1 MGFFSKIWKGV
12 KKGFKKLFMPIK
24 SVFKTVGKFMNKIG
38 IVGQIAMMFIPI
50 PGLGALMSSMGS
62 ALGGAATALGASG
75 NIIAQGAGKLL
86 SGALKVGTK
95 IGQGFKTITEGVKTF
110 VGNTGKYLANKIPGV
125 NIAGAPKSF
134 FGPGSES
141 VLGRTSASIGKN
153 MDTLFGK
160 TPVDPFAT
168 KVKPIE
174 SKEVFNQGATDNV
187 YEGYKAE
194 GMPATPGTDFKL
206 PDSGIGVEGGVQKPY
221 EFQASGGSSIP
232 TTDTLNINSPV
243 SVEAEGLQ
251 MYQDSTGK
259 VVSGRSNVL
268 DNIQAKT
275 DFGPTMSGSPKQS
288 ILGRIGTGIMEA
300 PSKFGDYVTRPG
312 DGLRADLFSKAQAL
326 PEKVFDQ
333 ALMGT
338 VNNKLFGPDDPEQY
352 SQGYAPIQTDSYASA
367 QLAGGMRSLDVY
379 SQFGGFTDYMAPIM
393 STGTSDKG
401 LWAMNLQ
408 QRTG

>member
-1 MGFFSKIWKGV
+1 MGFFSRVWKGV
-12 KKGFKKLFMPIK
+12 KKGFKTLFKPIK
-24 SVFKTVGKFMNKIG
+24 SVFKTIGKFMNKIG

-50 PGLGALMSSMGS
+50 PGLGALMSSMGG
-62 ALGGAATALGASG
+62 ALQGVAGTLGASS

-141 VLGRTSASIGKN
+141 VLGRTSASISKN
-153 MDTLFGK
+153 MDTLFGRQVLPASTPLNNVKAPTADLK
-160 TPVDPFAT
+160 T
-168 KVKPIE
+168 IE
-174 SKEVFNQGATDNV
+174 A
-187 YEGYKAE
+187 
-194 GMPATPGTDFKL
+194 PAQT
-206 PDSGIGVEGGVQKPY
+206 GVL
-221 EFQASGGSSIP
+221 
-232 TTDTLNINSPV
+232 D
-243 SVEAEGLQ
+243 EA
-251 MYQDSTGK
+251 TGK
-259 VVSGRSNVL
+259 V
-268 DNIQAKT
+268 
-275 DFGPTMSGSPKQS
+275 DFGKQEFGVGTESVGTGMPDARNALSPNSSYQNNMQAQFDASLQPEVPYRSGSLTTQVPDMAGQGVTAAPKQS
-288 ILGRIGTGIMEA
+288 ILGKIGTGIMEA
-300 PSKFGDYVTRPG
+300 PGKFGDYVTRPG
-312 DGLRADLFSKAQAL
+312 DGLRADLLSKAQAL

-338 VNNKLFGPDDPEQY
+338 VNNKLFAPDAPEQY
-352 SQGYAPIQTDSYASA
+352 SQGYAPIQTDSYAAS

-379 SQFGGFTDYMAPIM
+379 SQFGGFTDYMTPIM

>member
-1 MGFFSKIWKGV
+1 MGFFSRVWKGV
-12 KKGFKKLFMPIK
+12 KKGFKTLFKPIK
-24 SVFKTVGKFMNKIG
+24 QVFKTVGKFMNKIG

-141 VLGRTSASIGKN
+141 VLGRTSASISKN
-153 MDTLFGK
+153 MDTLFGRQVLPASTPLNNVKAPTADLK
-160 TPVDPFAT
+160 T
-168 KVKPIE
+168 IE
-174 SKEVFNQGATDNV
+174 A
-187 YEGYKAE
+187 
-194 GMPATPGTDFKL
+194 PAQT
-206 PDSGIGVEGGVQKPY
+206 GVL
-221 EFQASGGSSIP
+221 
-232 TTDTLNINSPV
+232 D
-243 SVEAEGLQ
+243 EA
-251 MYQDSTGK
+251 TGK
-259 VVSGRSNVL
+259 V
-268 DNIQAKT
+268 
-275 DFGPTMSGSPKQS
+275 DFGKQEFGVGTESVGTGMPDARNALSPNSSYQNNMQAQFDASLQPEVPYRSGSLTTQVPDMAGQGVTAAPKQS
-288 ILGRIGTGIMEA
+288 ILGRVGDAIKGA
-300 PSKFGDYVTRPG
+300 PGKFGDYVTRPG
-312 DGLRADLFSKAQAL
+312 DGLRADLLSKAQAL

-338 VNNKLFGPDDPEQY
+338 VNNKLFAPDAPEQY
-352 SQGYAPIQTDSYASA
+352 SQGYAPIQTDSYAAS

-379 SQFGGFTDYMAPIM
+379 SQFGGFTDYMTPIM

>member
-1 MGFFSKIWKGV
+1 MGFFSKVWKGV
-12 KKGFKKLFMPIK
+12 KKGFKTLFKPIK
-24 SVFKTVGKFMNKIG
+24 AVFKTVGKFMNKIG

-141 VLGRTSASIGKN
+141 VLGRTSASISKN
-153 MDTLFGK
+153 MDTLFGRQVLPASTPLNNVKAPTADLK
-160 TPVDPFAT
+160 T
-168 KVKPIE
+168 IE
-174 SKEVFNQGATDNV
+174 A
-187 YEGYKAE
+187 
-194 GMPATPGTDFKL
+194 PAQT
-206 PDSGIGVEGGVQKPY
+206 GVL
-221 EFQASGGSSIP
+221 
-232 TTDTLNINSPV
+232 D
-243 SVEAEGLQ
+243 EA
-251 MYQDSTGK
+251 TGK
-259 VVSGRSNVL
+259 V
-268 DNIQAKT
+268 
-275 DFGPTMSGSPKQS
+275 DFGKQEFGVGTESVGTGMPDARNALSPNSSYQNNMQAQFDASLQPEVPYRSGSLTTQVPDMAGQGVMAAPKQS
-288 ILGRIGTGIMEA
+288 ILGKIGTGIMEA
-300 PSKFGDYVTRPG
+300 PGKVADYVTRPE
-312 DGLRADLFSKAQAL
+312 DGLRADLVTQAKSTGFQAL
-326 PEKVFDQ
+326 ANKVTEKDPEKP
-333 ALMGT
+333 LSR
-338 VNNKLFGPDDPEQY
+338 FG
-352 SQGYAPIQTDSYASA
+352 PIQTDSYASA

-379 SQFGGFTDYMAPIM
+379 SQFGGFTDYMTPIM
-393 STGTSDKG
+393 GTGTSDKG

>member
-141 VLGRTSASIGKN
+141 VLGRTSASISKN
-153 MDTLFGK
+153 MDTLFGRMPAPK
-160 TPVDPFAT
+160 ATMNVVPDATPVSPDQINA
-168 KVKPIE
+168 
-174 SKEVFNQGATDNV
+174 
-187 YEGYKAE
+187 
-194 GMPATPGTDFKL
+194 PAQPG
-206 PDSGIGVEGGVQKPY
+206 V
-221 EFQASGGSSIP
+221 
-232 TTDTLNINSPV
+232 LN
-243 SVEAEGLQ
+243 EA
-251 MYQDSTGK
+251 TGK
-259 VVSGRSNVL
+259 V
-268 DNIQAKT
+268 
-275 DFGPTMSGSPKQS
+275 DFGKQEFLQTPGAVDMPTSSVSPELQGNIGEGLGDTYSRGVAPPEFDLTAGQGVTAAPKQS
-288 ILGRIGTGIMEA
+288 ILGRVGDAIKGA
-300 PSKFGDYVTRPG
+300 PGKFGDYVTRPG

-338 VNNKLFGPDDPEQY
+338 INNKLFAPDAPEQY

-367 QLAGGMRSLDVY
+367 QLAGGMRNLDVY
-379 SQFGGFTDYMAPIM
+379 SQFGGFTDYMTPIM
-393 STGTSDKG
+393 GTGTSDKG

>member
-1 MGFFSKIWKGV
+1 MGFFSKVWKGV
-12 KKGFKKLFMPIK
+12 KKGFKTLFKPIK
-24 SVFKTVGKFMNKIG
+24 AVFKTFGKFMNKIG

-125 NIAGAPKSF
+125 NIAGAPTSF

-141 VLGRTSASIGKN
+141 VLGKTSASISKN

-288 ILGRIGTGIMEA
+288 ILGRVGDAIKGAPGKVSDFVTNTGE
-300 PSKFGDYVTRPG
+300 GGLLDYSYKKAAAVPG
-312 DGLRADLFSKAQAL
+312 QMIDQGIRGLIAGKPDAQ
-326 PEKVFDQ
+326 
-333 ALMGT
+333 
-338 VNNKLFGPDDPEQY
+338 EQY

-393 STGTSDKG
+393 GTGTSDKG

>member
-1 MGFFSKIWKGV
+1 MGFFSKVWKGV
-12 KKGFKKLFMPIK
+12 KKGFKTLFKPIK
-24 SVFKTVGKFMNKIG
+24 AVFKTVGKFMNKIG

-141 VLGRTSASIGKN
+141 VLGRTSASISKN
-153 MDTLFGK
+153 MDTLFGRQVLPASTPLNNVKAPTADLK
-160 TPVDPFAT
+160 T
-168 KVKPIE
+168 IE
-174 SKEVFNQGATDNV
+174 A
-187 YEGYKAE
+187 
-194 GMPATPGTDFKL
+194 PAQT
-206 PDSGIGVEGGVQKPY
+206 GVL
-221 EFQASGGSSIP
+221 
-232 TTDTLNINSPV
+232 D
-243 SVEAEGLQ
+243 EA
-251 MYQDSTGK
+251 TGK
-259 VVSGRSNVL
+259 V
-268 DNIQAKT
+268 
-275 DFGPTMSGSPKQS
+275 DFGKQEFGVGTESVGTGMPDARNALSPNSSYQNNMQAQFDASLQPEVPYRSGSLTTQVPDMAGQGVMAAPKQS
-288 ILGRIGTGIMEA
+288 ILGRVGDAIKGA
-300 PSKFGDYVTRPG
+300 PGKVADYVTRPE

-338 VNNKLFGPDDPEQY
+338 INNKLFAPDAPEQY
-352 SQGYAPIQTDSYASA
+352 SQGYAPIQTDSYAAS
-367 QLAGGMRSLDVY
+367 QLASGMRSLDVY
-379 SQFGGFTDYMAPIM
+379 SQFGGFTDYMTPIM
-393 STGTSDKG
+393 GTGTSDKG

>member
-1 MGFFSKIWKGV
+1 MGFFSRVWKGV
-12 KKGFKKLFMPIK
+12 KKGFKTLFKPIK
-24 SVFKTVGKFMNKIG
+24 SVFKTIGKFMNKIG

-141 VLGRTSASIGKN
+141 VLGRTSASISKN
-153 MDTLFGK
+153 MDTLFGRQVLPASTPLNNVKAPTADLK
-160 TPVDPFAT
+160 T
-168 KVKPIE
+168 IE
-174 SKEVFNQGATDNV
+174 A
-187 YEGYKAE
+187 
-194 GMPATPGTDFKL
+194 PAQT
-206 PDSGIGVEGGVQKPY
+206 GVL
-221 EFQASGGSSIP
+221 
-232 TTDTLNINSPV
+232 D
-243 SVEAEGLQ
+243 EA
-251 MYQDSTGK
+251 TGK
-259 VVSGRSNVL
+259 V
-268 DNIQAKT
+268 
-275 DFGPTMSGSPKQS
+275 DFGKQEFGVGTESVGTGMPDARNALSPNSSYQNNMQAQFDASLQPEVPYRSGSLTTQVPDMAGQGVMAAPKQS
-288 ILGRIGTGIMEA
+288 ILGKIGTGIMEA
-300 PSKFGDYVTRPG
+300 PGKFGDYVTRPG
-312 DGLRADLFSKAQAL
+312 DGLRADLLSKAQAL

-338 VNNKLFGPDDPEQY
+338 VNNKLFAPDAPEQY
-352 SQGYAPIQTDSYASA
+352 SQGYAPIQTDSYAAS

-379 SQFGGFTDYMAPIM
+379 SQFGGFTDYMTPIM

>member
-1 MGFFSKIWKGV
+1 MGFLSKIWKGV
-12 KKGFKKLFMPIK
+12 KKTFKTIFKPIK
-24 SVFKTVGKFMNKIG
+24 KVFKTIGKFVNKLG

-141 VLGRTSASIGKN
+141 VLGRTSASISKN
-153 MDTLFGK
+153 MDTLFGRQVLPASTPLNNVKAPTADLK
-160 TPVDPFAT
+160 T
-168 KVKPIE
+168 IE
-174 SKEVFNQGATDNV
+174 A
-187 YEGYKAE
+187 
-194 GMPATPGTDFKL
+194 PAQT
-206 PDSGIGVEGGVQKPY
+206 GVL
-221 EFQASGGSSIP
+221 
-232 TTDTLNINSPV
+232 D
-243 SVEAEGLQ
+243 EA
-251 MYQDSTGK
+251 TGK
-259 VVSGRSNVL
+259 V
-268 DNIQAKT
+268 
-275 DFGPTMSGSPKQS
+275 DFGKQEFGVGTESVGTGMPDARNALSPNSSYQNNMQAQFDASLQPEVPYRSGSLTTQVPDMAGQGVTAAPKQS
-288 ILGRIGTGIMEA
+288 ILGKIGTGIMEA
-300 PSKFGDYVTRPG
+300 PGKFGDYVTRPG
-312 DGLRADLFSKAQAL
+312 DGLRADLLSKAQAL

-338 VNNKLFGPDDPEQY
+338 VNNKLFAPDAPKQY
-352 SQGYAPIQTDSYASA
+352 SQGYAPIQTDSYAAS

-379 SQFGGFTDYMAPIM
+379 SQFGGFTDYMTPIM

>member
-1 MGFFSKIWKGV
+1 MGFFSRVWKGV
-12 KKGFKKLFMPIK
+12 KKGFKTLFKPIK
-24 SVFKTVGKFMNKIG
+24 SVFKTIGKFMNKIG

-141 VLGRTSASIGKN
+141 VLGRTSASISKN
-153 MDTLFGK
+153 MDTLFGRQVLPASTPLNNVKAPTADLK
-160 TPVDPFAT
+160 T
-168 KVKPIE
+168 IE
-174 SKEVFNQGATDNV
+174 A
-187 YEGYKAE
+187 
-194 GMPATPGTDFKL
+194 PAQT
-206 PDSGIGVEGGVQKPY
+206 GVL
-221 EFQASGGSSIP
+221 
-232 TTDTLNINSPV
+232 D
-243 SVEAEGLQ
+243 EA
-251 MYQDSTGK
+251 TGK
-259 VVSGRSNVL
+259 V
-268 DNIQAKT
+268 
-275 DFGPTMSGSPKQS
+275 DFGKQEFGVGTESVGTGMPDARNALSPNSSYQNNMQAQFDASLQPEVPYRSGSLTTQVPDMAGQGVTAAPKQS
-288 ILGRIGTGIMEA
+288 ILGKIGTGIMEA
-300 PSKFGDYVTRPG
+300 PGKFGDYVTRPG
-312 DGLRADLFSKAQAL
+312 DGLRADLLSKAQAL

-338 VNNKLFGPDDPEQY
+338 VNNKLFAPDAPKQY
-352 SQGYAPIQTDSYASA
+352 SQGYAPIQTDSYAAS

-379 SQFGGFTDYMAPIM
+379 SQFGGFTDYMTPIM

>member
-1 MGFFSKIWKGV
+1 MGFFSRVWKGV
-12 KKGFKKLFMPIK
+12 KKGFKTLFKPIK
-24 SVFKTVGKFMNKIG
+24 AVFKTIGKFMNKIG

-50 PGLGALMSSMGS
+50 PGLGALMSSMGG
-62 ALGGAATALGASG
+62 ALQTAAGTLGASSS
-75 NIIAQGAGKLL
+75 IIAQGAGKLL

-141 VLGRTSASIGKN
+141 VLGRTSASISKN
-153 MDTLFGK
+153 MDILFGK

-194 GMPATPGTDFKL
+194 GMPATPGTDLKL
-206 PDSGIGVEGGVQKPY
+206 PDSGIGVEGSVQKSY

-232 TTDTLNINSPV
+232 TKDTLNISSPV
-243 SVEAEGLQ
+243 GVEAEGLQ
-251 MYQDSTGK
+251 MYE
-259 VVSGRSNVL
+259 
-268 DNIQAKT
+268 AKT

-288 ILGRIGTGIMEA
+288 ILGRVGDAIKGAPGKVSDFVTNTGE
-300 PSKFGDYVTRPG
+300 GGLLDYSYKKAAAVPG
-312 DGLRADLFSKAQAL
+312 QIIDQGIRGLIVGKPDAQK
-326 PEKVFDQ
+326 E
-333 ALMGT
+333 
-338 VNNKLFGPDDPEQY
+338 Y
-352 SQGYAPIQTDSYASA
+352 SQGFGPIQTDSYASA

-379 SQFGGFTDYMAPIM
+379 SQFGGFTDYMTPIM
-393 STGTSDKG
+393 GTGASDKG

>member
-12 KKGFKKLFMPIK
+12 KKGFKKLFTPIK
-24 SVFKTVGKFMNKIG
+24 SVFKTIGKFMNKIG

-50 PGLGALMSSMGS
+50 PGLGALMSSMGGV
-62 ALGGAATALGASG
+62 LKTAAGTLGASS

-125 NIAGAPKSF
+125 NIAGAPTSF

-141 VLGRTSASIGKN
+141 VLGRTSASISKN

-251 MYQDSTGK
+251 MYQ
-259 VVSGRSNVL
+259 
-268 DNIQAKT
+268 AKT

-288 ILGRIGTGIMEA
+288 ILGRVGDAIKGA
-300 PSKFGDYVTRPG
+300 PGKFGDYVTRPG

-338 VNNKLFGPDDPEQY
+338 INNKLFAPDAPEQY
-352 SQGYAPIQTDSYASA
+352 SQGYAPIQIDSYASA
-367 QLAGGMRSLDVY
+367 QLAGSMRNLDVY
-379 SQFGGFTDYMAPIM
+379 SQFGGFTDYMTPIM
-393 STGTSDKG
+393 STGASNEG

>member
-1 MGFFSKIWKGV
+1 MGFFSKVWKGV
-12 KKGFKKLFMPIK
+12 KKGFKTLFKPIK
-24 SVFKTVGKFMNKIG
+24 AVFKTVGKFMNKIG

-141 VLGRTSASIGKN
+141 VLGRTSASISKN
-153 MDTLFGK
+153 MDTLFGRQVLPASTPLNNVKAPTADLK
-160 TPVDPFAT
+160 T
-168 KVKPIE
+168 IE
-174 SKEVFNQGATDNV
+174 A
-187 YEGYKAE
+187 
-194 GMPATPGTDFKL
+194 PAQT
-206 PDSGIGVEGGVQKPY
+206 GVL
-221 EFQASGGSSIP
+221 
-232 TTDTLNINSPV
+232 D
-243 SVEAEGLQ
+243 EA
-251 MYQDSTGK
+251 TGK
-259 VVSGRSNVL
+259 V
-268 DNIQAKT
+268 
-275 DFGPTMSGSPKQS
+275 DFGKQEFGVGTESVGTGMPDARNALSPNSSYQNNMQAQFDASLQPEVPYRSGSLTTQVPDMAGQGVMAAPKQS
-288 ILGRIGTGIMEA
+288 ILGRVGDAIKGA
-300 PSKFGDYVTRPG
+300 PGKVADYVTRPE

-338 VNNKLFGPDDPEQY
+338 INNKLFAPDAPEQY
-352 SQGYAPIQTDSYASA
+352 SQGYAPIQTDSYAAS
-367 QLAGGMRSLDVY
+367 QLASGMRSLDVY
-379 SQFGGFTDYMAPIM
+379 SQFGGFTDYMTPIM
-393 STGTSDKG
+393 GTGASDKG

>member
-1 MGFFSKIWKGV
+1 MGFFSKVWKGV
-12 KKGFKKLFMPIK
+12 KKGFKTLFKPIK
-24 SVFKTVGKFMNKIG
+24 AVFKTFGKFMNKIG

-125 NIAGAPKSF
+125 NIAGAPTSF

-141 VLGRTSASIGKN
+141 VLGKTSASISKN
-153 MDTLFGK
+153 MDTLFGRMPAPK
-160 TPVDPFAT
+160 ATMNVVPDATPVGPDQINAPAQ
-168 KVKPIE
+168 
-174 SKEVFNQGATDNV
+174 SGALDVTSELNPEIKNRFDISTNANTDFGKQ
-187 YEGYKAE
+187 EFLQ
-194 GMPATPGTDFKL
+194 TPGAVDMPTSSVSPELQGLDIPTETSYQF
-206 PDSGIGVEGGVQKPY
+206 DSTTGQRVP
-221 EFQASGGSSIP
+221 GSTKFG
-232 TTDTLNINSPV
+232 TTDTFAPAGPV
-243 SVEAEGLQ
+243 DAP
-251 MYQDSTGK
+251 
-259 VVSGRSNVL
+259 R
-268 DNIQAKT
+268 
-275 DFGPTMSGSPKQS
+275 S
-288 ILGRIGTGIMEA
+288 ILGRVGDAIKGA
-300 PSKFGDYVTRPG
+300 PGKFGDYVTRPG

-338 VNNKLFGPDDPEQY
+338 VNNKLFGEDAQKEY
-352 SQGYAPIQTDSYASA
+352 SQGYAPIQTDSYAAA

-379 SQFGGFTDYMAPIM
+379 SQFGGFTDYMTPIM
-393 STGTSDKG
+393 GTGASDKG

>member
-1 MGFFSKIWKGV
+1 MGFFSRVWKGV
-12 KKGFKKLFMPIK
+12 KKGFKTLFKPIK
-24 SVFKTVGKFMNKIG
+24 QVFKTIGKFMNKIG

-141 VLGRTSASIGKN
+141 VLGRTSASISKN
-153 MDTLFGK
+153 MDTLFGRQVLPASTPLNNVKAPTADLK
-160 TPVDPFAT
+160 TIEAPAQTGVVD
-168 KVKPIE
+168 
-174 SKEVFNQGATDNV
+174 
-187 YEGYKAE
+187 
-194 GMPATPGTDFKL
+194 
-206 PDSGIGVEGGVQKPY
+206 
-221 EFQASGGSSIP
+221 
-232 TTDTLNINSPV
+232 
-243 SVEAEGLQ
+243 EA
-251 MYQDSTGK
+251 TGK
-259 VVSGRSNVL
+259 V
-268 DNIQAKT
+268 
-275 DFGPTMSGSPKQS
+275 DFGKQEFSVGTESVGTGMPDARNALSPNSSYQNNMQAQFDASLQPEVPYRSGSLTTQVPDMAGQGVTAAPKQS
-288 ILGRIGTGIMEA
+288 ILGKIGTGIMEA
-300 PSKFGDYVTRPG
+300 PGKFGDYVTRPG
-312 DGLRADLFSKAQAL
+312 DGLRADLLSKAQAL

-338 VNNKLFGPDDPEQY
+338 VNNKLFAPDAPEQY
-352 SQGYAPIQTDSYASA
+352 SQGYAPIQTDSYAAS

-379 SQFGGFTDYMAPIM
+379 SQFGGFTDYMTPIM

>member
-1 MGFFSKIWKGV
+1 MGFFSRVWKGV
-12 KKGFKKLFMPIK
+12 KKGFKTLFKPIK
-24 SVFKTVGKFMNKIG
+24 SVFKTIGKFMNKIG

-125 NIAGAPKSF
+125 NIASAPTSF

-141 VLGRTSASIGKN
+141 VLGRTSASISKN
-153 MDTLFGK
+153 MDTLFGRQVLPASTPLNNVKAPTADLK
-160 TPVDPFAT
+160 TIEAPAQTGVVD
-168 KVKPIE
+168 
-174 SKEVFNQGATDNV
+174 
-187 YEGYKAE
+187 
-194 GMPATPGTDFKL
+194 
-206 PDSGIGVEGGVQKPY
+206 
-221 EFQASGGSSIP
+221 
-232 TTDTLNINSPV
+232 
-243 SVEAEGLQ
+243 EA
-251 MYQDSTGK
+251 TGK
-259 VVSGRSNVL
+259 V
-268 DNIQAKT
+268 
-275 DFGPTMSGSPKQS
+275 DFGKQEFSVGTESVGTGMPDARNALSPNSSYQNNMQAQFDASLQPEVPYRSGSLTTQVPDMAGQGVTAAPKQS
-288 ILGRIGTGIMEA
+288 ILGKIGTGIMEA
-300 PSKFGDYVTRPG
+300 PGKFGDYVTRPG
-312 DGLRADLFSKAQAL
+312 DGLRADLLSKAQAL

-338 VNNKLFGPDDPEQY
+338 VNNKLFAPDAPKQY
-352 SQGYAPIQTDSYASA
+352 SQGYAPIQTDSYAAS

-379 SQFGGFTDYMAPIM
+379 SQFGGFTDYMTPIM

>member
-1 MGFFSKIWKGV
+1 MGFFSRVWKGV
-12 KKGFKKLFMPIK
+12 KKGFKTLFKPIK
-24 SVFKTVGKFMNKIG
+24 QVFKTIGKFMNKIG

-125 NIAGAPKSF
+125 NIASAPTSF

-141 VLGRTSASIGKN
+141 VLGRTSASISKN
-153 MDTLFGK
+153 MDTLFGRQVLPASTPLNNVKAPTADLK
-160 TPVDPFAT
+160 TIEAPAQTGVVD
-168 KVKPIE
+168 
-174 SKEVFNQGATDNV
+174 
-187 YEGYKAE
+187 
-194 GMPATPGTDFKL
+194 
-206 PDSGIGVEGGVQKPY
+206 
-221 EFQASGGSSIP
+221 
-232 TTDTLNINSPV
+232 
-243 SVEAEGLQ
+243 EA
-251 MYQDSTGK
+251 TGK
-259 VVSGRSNVL
+259 V
-268 DNIQAKT
+268 
-275 DFGPTMSGSPKQS
+275 DFGKQEFGVGTESVGTGMPDARNALSPNSSYQNNMQAQFDASLQPEVPYRSGSLTTQVPDMAGQGVTAAPKQS
-288 ILGRIGTGIMEA
+288 ILGKIGTGIMEA
-300 PSKFGDYVTRPG
+300 PGKFGDYVTRPG
-312 DGLRADLFSKAQAL
+312 DGLRADLLSKAQAL

-338 VNNKLFGPDDPEQY
+338 VNNKLFAPDAPEQY
-352 SQGYAPIQTDSYASA
+352 SQGYAPIQTDSYAAS

-379 SQFGGFTDYMAPIM
+379 SQFGGFTDYMTPIM

>member
-1 MGFFSKIWKGV
+1 MGFFSKVWKGV
-12 KKGFKKLFMPIK
+12 KKGFKTLFKPIK
-24 SVFKTVGKFMNKIG
+24 AVFKTFGKFMNKIG

-125 NIAGAPKSF
+125 NIAGAPTSF

-141 VLGRTSASIGKN
+141 VLGRTSASISKN
-153 MDTLFGK
+153 MDTLFGRQVLPASTPLNNVKAPTADLK
-160 TPVDPFAT
+160 T
-168 KVKPIE
+168 IE
-174 SKEVFNQGATDNV
+174 A
-187 YEGYKAE
+187 
-194 GMPATPGTDFKL
+194 PAQT
-206 PDSGIGVEGGVQKPY
+206 GVL
-221 EFQASGGSSIP
+221 
-232 TTDTLNINSPV
+232 D
-243 SVEAEGLQ
+243 EA
-251 MYQDSTGK
+251 TGK
-259 VVSGRSNVL
+259 V
-268 DNIQAKT
+268 
-275 DFGPTMSGSPKQS
+275 DFGKQEFGVGTESVGTGMPDARNALSPNSSYQNNMQAQFDASLQPEVPYRSGSLTTQVPDMAGQGVMAAPKQS
-288 ILGRIGTGIMEA
+288 ILGKIGTGIMEA

-338 VNNKLFGPDDPEQY
+338 INNKLFAPDAPEQY

-379 SQFGGFTDYMAPIM
+379 SQFGGFTDYMTPIM
-393 STGTSDKG
+393 GTGASDKG

>member
-1 MGFFSKIWKGV
+1 MGFFSKVWKGV
-12 KKGFKKLFMPIK
+12 KKGFKTLFKPIK
-24 SVFKTVGKFMNKIG
+24 SVFKTIGKFMNKIG

-62 ALGGAATALGASG
+62 ALGGAATALGASS

-125 NIAGAPKSF
+125 NIAGAPTSF

-141 VLGRTSASIGKN
+141 VLGKTSASISKN
-153 MDTLFGK
+153 MDTLFGRQVLPASTPLNNVKAPTADLK
-160 TPVDPFAT
+160 T
-168 KVKPIE
+168 IE
-174 SKEVFNQGATDNV
+174 A
-187 YEGYKAE
+187 
-194 GMPATPGTDFKL
+194 PAQT
-206 PDSGIGVEGGVQKPY
+206 GVL
-221 EFQASGGSSIP
+221 
-232 TTDTLNINSPV
+232 D
-243 SVEAEGLQ
+243 EA
-251 MYQDSTGK
+251 TGK
-259 VVSGRSNVL
+259 V
-268 DNIQAKT
+268 
-275 DFGPTMSGSPKQS
+275 DFGKQEFGVGTESVGTGMPDARNALSPNSSYQNNMQAQFDASLQPEVPYRSGSLTTQVPDMAGQGVMAAPKQS
-288 ILGRIGTGIMEA
+288 ILGKIGTGIMEA

-312 DGLRADLFSKAQAL
+312 DGLRADLLSKAQAL

-338 VNNKLFGPDDPEQY
+338 VNNKLFASDAPEQY

-367 QLAGGMRSLDVY
+367 QLAGGMRNLDVY
-379 SQFGGFTDYMAPIM
+379 SQFGGFTDYMTPIM

>member
-12 KKGFKKLFMPIK
+12 KKGFKNLFMPIK
-24 SVFKTVGKFMNKIG
+24 SVFKAFGKFMNKIG

-141 VLGRTSASIGKN
+141 VLGRTSASISKN
-153 MDTLFGK
+153 MDILFGK

-187 YEGYKAE
+187 YEGYKSE

-232 TTDTLNINSPV
+232 TKDTLNISSPV

-268 DNIQAKT
+268 DNLQAKT

-300 PSKFGDYVTRPG
+300 PGKVSDFVTNTGEGGLLDYSYKKAAAVPG
-312 DGLRADLFSKAQAL
+312 QMIDQGIRGLIAGKPDAQ
-326 PEKVFDQ
+326 
-333 ALMGT
+333 
-338 VNNKLFGPDDPEQY
+338 EQY
-352 SQGYAPIQTDSYASA
+352 SQGYAPIQTDSYAAS
-367 QLAGGMRSLDVY
+367 QLAGSMRSLDVY
-379 SQFGGFTDYMAPIM
+379 SQFGGFTDYMTPIM

>member
-1 MGFFSKIWKGV
+1 MGFFSRVWKGV
-12 KKGFKKLFMPIK
+12 KKGFKTLFKPIK
-24 SVFKTVGKFMNKIG
+24 QVFKTIGKFMNKIG

-141 VLGRTSASIGKN
+141 VLGRTSASISKN
-153 MDTLFGK
+153 MDTLFGRQVLPASTPLNNVKAPTADLK
-160 TPVDPFAT
+160 T
-168 KVKPIE
+168 IE
-174 SKEVFNQGATDNV
+174 A
-187 YEGYKAE
+187 
-194 GMPATPGTDFKL
+194 PAQT
-206 PDSGIGVEGGVQKPY
+206 GVL
-221 EFQASGGSSIP
+221 
-232 TTDTLNINSPV
+232 D
-243 SVEAEGLQ
+243 EA
-251 MYQDSTGK
+251 TGK
-259 VVSGRSNVL
+259 V
-268 DNIQAKT
+268 
-275 DFGPTMSGSPKQS
+275 DFGKQEFGVGTESVGTGMPDARNALSPNSSYQNNMQAQFDASLQPEVPYRSGSLTTQVPDMAGQGVTAAPKQS
-288 ILGRIGTGIMEA
+288 ILGKIGTGIMEA
-300 PSKFGDYVTRPG
+300 PGKFGDYVTRPG
-312 DGLRADLFSKAQAL
+312 DGLRADLLSKAQAL

-338 VNNKLFGPDDPEQY
+338 VNNKLFAPDAPEQY
-352 SQGYAPIQTDSYASA
+352 SQGYAPIQTDSYAAS

-379 SQFGGFTDYMAPIM
+379 SQFGGFTDYMTPIM

>member
-1 MGFFSKIWKGV
+1 MGFFSKVWKGV
-12 KKGFKKLFMPIK
+12 KKGFKTLFKPIK
-24 SVFKTVGKFMNKIG
+24 AVFKTFGKFMNKIG

-141 VLGRTSASIGKN
+141 VLGRTSASISKN
-153 MDTLFGK
+153 MDTLFGRQVLPASTPLNNVKAPTADLK
-160 TPVDPFAT
+160 T
-168 KVKPIE
+168 IE
-174 SKEVFNQGATDNV
+174 APAQSGALDVTS
-187 YEGYKAE
+187 E
-194 GMPATPGTDFKL
+194 
-206 PDSGIGVEGGVQKPY
+206 
-221 EFQASGGSSIP
+221 
-232 TTDTLNINSPV
+232 LNPEIKNRF
-243 SVEAEGLQ
+243 
-251 MYQDSTGK
+251 DIST
-259 VVSGRSNVL
+259 NA
-268 DNIQAKT
+268 NT
-275 DFGPTMSGSPKQS
+275 DFGKQEFGVGTESVGTGMPDARNALSPNSSYQNNMQAQFDASLQPEVPYRSGSLTTQVPDMAGQGVMAAPKQS
-288 ILGRIGTGIMEA
+288 ILGKIGTGIMEA
-300 PSKFGDYVTRPG
+300 PGKFGDYVTRPG

-338 VNNKLFGPDDPEQY
+338 INNKLFAPDAPEQY
-352 SQGYAPIQTDSYASA
+352 SQGYAPIQTDSYAAS
-367 QLAGGMRSLDVY
+367 QLASGMRSLDVY
-379 SQFGGFTDYMAPIM
+379 SQFGGFTDYMTPIM
-393 STGTSDKG
+393 GTGTSDKG

>member
-1 MGFFSKIWKGV
+1 MEH
-12 KKGFKKLFMPIK
+12 FKR
-24 SVFKTVGKFMNKIG
+24 
-38 IVGQIAMMFIPI
+38 
-50 PGLGALMSSMGS
+50 
-62 ALGGAATALGASG
+62 AAGTLGASSS
-75 NIIAQGAGKLL
+75 IIAQGAGKLL

-153 MDTLFGK
+153 MDTLFGR
-160 TPVDPFAT
+160 
-168 KVKPIE
+168 
-174 SKEVFNQGATDNV
+174 
-187 YEGYKAE
+187 
-194 GMPATPGTDFKL
+194 MPAPKATMNVVPDATPIG
-206 PDSGIGVEGGVQKPY
+206 PDQINAPAQPGV
-221 EFQASGGSSIP
+221 
-232 TTDTLNINSPV
+232 LN
-243 SVEAEGLQ
+243 EA
-251 MYQDSTGK
+251 TGK
-259 VVSGRSNVL
+259 V
-268 DNIQAKT
+268 
-275 DFGPTMSGSPKQS
+275 DFGKQEFLQTPGAVDMPTSSVSPELQGNIGEGLGDTYSRGVAPPEFDLTAGQGVTAAPKQS
-288 ILGRIGTGIMEA
+288 ILGRVGDAIKGA

-312 DGLRADLFSKAQAL
+312 DGLRADLLSKAQAL

-338 VNNKLFGPDDPEQY
+338 VNNKLFGPDDPKQY
-352 SQGYAPIQTDSYASA
+352 SQGYAPIQTDSYAAS

-379 SQFGGFTDYMAPIM
+379 SQFGGFTDYMTPIM
-393 STGTSDKG
+393 GTGTSDKG

>member
-50 PGLGALMSSMGS
+50 PGLGALMSSMGG

-141 VLGRTSASIGKN
+141 VLGRTSASISKN
-153 MDTLFGK
+153 MDTLFGRQVLPASTPLNNVKAPTADLK
-160 TPVDPFAT
+160 T
-168 KVKPIE
+168 IE
-174 SKEVFNQGATDNV
+174 A
-187 YEGYKAE
+187 
-194 GMPATPGTDFKL
+194 PAQT
-206 PDSGIGVEGGVQKPY
+206 GVL
-221 EFQASGGSSIP
+221 
-232 TTDTLNINSPV
+232 D
-243 SVEAEGLQ
+243 EA
-251 MYQDSTGK
+251 TGK
-259 VVSGRSNVL
+259 V
-268 DNIQAKT
+268 
-275 DFGPTMSGSPKQS
+275 DFGKQEFGVGTESVGTGMPDARNALSPNSSYQNNMQAQFDASLQPEVPYRSGSLTTQVPDMAGQGVMAAPKQS
-288 ILGRIGTGIMEA
+288 ILGKIGTGIMEA
-300 PSKFGDYVTRPG
+300 PGKFGDYVTRPG
-312 DGLRADLFSKAQAL
+312 DGLRADLLSKAQAL

-338 VNNKLFGPDDPEQY
+338 VNNKLFAPDAPEQY

-367 QLAGGMRSLDVY
+367 QLAGGMRNLDVY
-379 SQFGGFTDYMAPIM
+379 SQFGGFTDYMTPIM
-393 STGTSDKG
+393 GTGTSDKG

>member
-1 MGFFSKIWKGV
+1 MGFFSRVWKGV
-12 KKGFKKLFMPIK
+12 KKGFKTLFKPIK
-24 SVFKTVGKFMNKIG
+24 EVFKTVGKFMNKIG

-50 PGLGALMSSMGS
+50 PGLGALMSSMGG
-62 ALGGAATALGASG
+62 ALQTAAGTLGASS

-141 VLGRTSASIGKN
+141 VLGSTSASISKN

-187 YEGYKAE
+187 YEGYNSE
-194 GMPATPGTDFKL
+194 GMTTTPDTDLKL
-206 PDSGIGVEGGVQKPY
+206 PDSGIGVEGSVQKSY
-221 EFQASGGSSIP
+221 EFQSSGGSSIP
-232 TTDTLNINSPV
+232 TKDTLNISSPV
-243 SVEAEGLQ
+243 GVEAEGLQ
-251 MYQDSTGK
+251 MYE
-259 VVSGRSNVL
+259 
-268 DNIQAKT
+268 AKT

-288 ILGRIGTGIMEA
+288 ILGRVGDAIKGAPGKVSDFVTNTGE
-300 PSKFGDYVTRPG
+300 GGLLDYSYKKAAAVPG
-312 DGLRADLFSKAQAL
+312 QIIDQGIRGLIAGKPDAQK
-326 PEKVFDQ
+326 E
-333 ALMGT
+333 
-338 VNNKLFGPDDPEQY
+338 Y
-352 SQGYAPIQTDSYASA
+352 SQGFGPIQTDSYASA

-379 SQFGGFTDYMAPIM
+379 SQFGGFTDYMTPIM
-393 STGTSDKG
+393 GTGASDKG

>member
-12 KKGFKKLFMPIK
+12 KKGFKKLFTPIK
-24 SVFKTVGKFMNKIG
+24 SVFKTIGKFMNKIG

-141 VLGRTSASIGKN
+141 VLGRTSASISKN
-153 MDTLFGK
+153 MDTLFGRQVLPASTPLNNVKAPTADLK
-160 TPVDPFAT
+160 T
-168 KVKPIE
+168 IE
-174 SKEVFNQGATDNV
+174 APAQTGALD
-187 YEGYKAE
+187 
-194 GMPATPGTDFKL
+194 
-206 PDSGIGVEGGVQKPY
+206 
-221 EFQASGGSSIP
+221 
-232 TTDTLNINSPV
+232 
-243 SVEAEGLQ
+243 EA
-251 MYQDSTGK
+251 TGK
-259 VVSGRSNVL
+259 V
-268 DNIQAKT
+268 
-275 DFGPTMSGSPKQS
+275 DFGKQEFGVGTESVGTGMPDARNALSPNSSYQNNMQAQFDASLQPEVPYRSGSLTTQVPDMAGQGVTAAPKQS
-288 ILGRIGTGIMEA
+288 ILGRVGDAIKGA
-300 PSKFGDYVTRPG
+300 PGKFGDYVTNTG
-312 DGLRADLFSKAQAL
+312 EGGLLDDGYKKAAAL
-326 PEKVFDQ
+326 PGQIVDQ
-333 ALMGT
+333 GIRGLIAGR
-338 VNNKLFGPDDPEQY
+338 PDAPEQY

-379 SQFGGFTDYMAPIM
+379 SQFGGFTDYMTPIM
-393 STGTSDKG
+393 GTGASDKG

>member
-1 MGFFSKIWKGV
+1 MGFFSKVWKGV
-12 KKGFKKLFMPIK
+12 KKGFKTLFKPIK
-24 SVFKTVGKFMNKIG
+24 AVFKTVGKFMNKIG

-50 PGLGALMSSMGS
+50 PGLGALMSSMGG
-62 ALGGAATALGASG
+62 ALQTAAGTLGASSS
-75 NIIAQGAGKLL
+75 IIAQGAGKLL

-125 NIAGAPKSF
+125 NIAGAPTSF

-141 VLGRTSASIGKN
+141 VLGKTSASISKN

-160 TPVDPFAT
+160 IPAPKATMNVVPDATPVGPDQINAPAQSGVLDEAT
-168 KVKPIE
+168 GKVDFGKQE
-174 SKEVFNQGATDNV
+174 FLQ
-187 YEGYKAE
+187 
-194 GMPATPGTDFKL
+194 TPGAVDMPTSSVSPELQGLDIPTETSYQF
-206 PDSGIGVEGGVQKPY
+206 DSTTGQRVP
-221 EFQASGGSSIP
+221 GSTKFG
-232 TTDTLNINSPV
+232 TTDTFAPAGPV
-243 SVEAEGLQ
+243 DAP
-251 MYQDSTGK
+251 
-259 VVSGRSNVL
+259 R
-268 DNIQAKT
+268 
-275 DFGPTMSGSPKQS
+275 S
-288 ILGRIGTGIMEA
+288 ILGRVGDAIKGA
-300 PSKFGDYVTRPG
+300 PGKFGDYVTRPG

-338 VNNKLFGPDDPEQY
+338 VNNKLFGEDAQKEY

-379 SQFGGFTDYMAPIM
+379 SQFGGFTDYMTPIM
-393 STGTSDKG
+393 GTGASDKG

>member
-1 MGFFSKIWKGV
+1 MGFFSRVWKGV
-12 KKGFKKLFMPIK
+12 KKGFKTLFKPIK
-24 SVFKTVGKFMNKIG
+24 QVFKTIGKFMNKIG

-141 VLGRTSASIGKN
+141 VLGRTSASISKN
-153 MDTLFGK
+153 MDTLFGRQVLPASTPLNNVKAPTADLK
-160 TPVDPFAT
+160 T
-168 KVKPIE
+168 IE
-174 SKEVFNQGATDNV
+174 A
-187 YEGYKAE
+187 
-194 GMPATPGTDFKL
+194 PAQT
-206 PDSGIGVEGGVQKPY
+206 GVL
-221 EFQASGGSSIP
+221 
-232 TTDTLNINSPV
+232 D
-243 SVEAEGLQ
+243 EA
-251 MYQDSTGK
+251 TGK
-259 VVSGRSNVL
+259 V
-268 DNIQAKT
+268 
-275 DFGPTMSGSPKQS
+275 DFGKQEFGVGTESVGTGMPDARNALSPNSSYQNNMQAQFDASLQPEVPYRSGSLTTQVPDMAGQGVTAAPKQS
-288 ILGRIGTGIMEA
+288 ILGKIGTGIMEA
-300 PSKFGDYVTRPG
+300 PGKFGDYVTRPG
-312 DGLRADLFSKAQAL
+312 DGLRADLLSKAQAL

-338 VNNKLFGPDDPEQY
+338 VNNKLFAPDAPKQY
-352 SQGYAPIQTDSYASA
+352 SQGYAPIQTDSYAAS

-379 SQFGGFTDYMAPIM
+379 SQFGGFTDYMTPIM

>member
-1 MGFFSKIWKGV
+1 MGFFSKVWKGV
-12 KKGFKKLFMPIK
+12 KKGFKTLFKPIK
-24 SVFKTVGKFMNKIG
+24 AVFKTVGKFMNKIG

-125 NIAGAPKSF
+125 NIAGAPTSF

-141 VLGRTSASIGKN
+141 VLGKTSASISKN
-153 MDTLFGK
+153 MDTLFGRMPAPK
-160 TPVDPFAT
+160 ATMNVVPDATPVGPDQINAPAQSGVLDEAT
-168 KVKPIE
+168 GKVDFGKQE
-174 SKEVFNQGATDNV
+174 FLQ
-187 YEGYKAE
+187 
-194 GMPATPGTDFKL
+194 TPGAVDMPTSSVSPELQGLDIPTETSYQF
-206 PDSGIGVEGGVQKPY
+206 DSTTGQRVP
-221 EFQASGGSSIP
+221 GSTKFG
-232 TTDTLNINSPV
+232 TTDTFAPAGPV
-243 SVEAEGLQ
+243 DAP
-251 MYQDSTGK
+251 
-259 VVSGRSNVL
+259 R
-268 DNIQAKT
+268 
-275 DFGPTMSGSPKQS
+275 S
-288 ILGRIGTGIMEA
+288 ILGRVGDAIKGAPGKVSDFVTNTGE
-300 PSKFGDYVTRPG
+300 GGLLDYSYKKAAAVPG
-312 DGLRADLFSKAQAL
+312 QMIDQGISGLIAGKPDAQK
-326 PEKVFDQ
+326 E
-333 ALMGT
+333 
-338 VNNKLFGPDDPEQY
+338 Y
-352 SQGYAPIQTDSYASA
+352 SQGFGPIQTDSYAAS

-393 STGTSDKG
+393 GTGTSDKG